1 MAQKIHL
8 PKGALTDWMPVDG
21 SSETEI
27 LFSDDTHV
35 ASSGVGRVSGGAI
48 LRRMKLSA
56 TSNTN
61 FDWACEEVV
70 RHYRKGW
77 VCTMVF
83 HPDNNNLFCITRVR

>member
-1 MAQKIHL
+1 MARKTNL
-8 PKGALTDWMPVDG
+8 PKGALTDWMQVDG

-27 LFSDDTHV
+27 LFSDEIHV
-35 ASSGVGRVSGGAI
+35 ASSGVGSLSDGAI
-48 LRRMKLSA
+48 RKRMKLSA

-77 VCTMVF
+77 VCTMTF
-83 HPDNNNLFCITRVR
+83 HPVDANLFCITRIR